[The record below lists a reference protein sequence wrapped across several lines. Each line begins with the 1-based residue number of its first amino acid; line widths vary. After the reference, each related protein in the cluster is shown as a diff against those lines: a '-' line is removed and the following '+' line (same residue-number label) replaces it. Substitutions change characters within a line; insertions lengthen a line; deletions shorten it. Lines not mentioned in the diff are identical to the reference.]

1 MGVDGLQSFKE
12 LAGRVITKG
21 IRLFVGLMHP
31 ELRGHYHSGA
41 PFLYM
46 DNAYFRREPRGR
58 TFRLV
63 HSGVHLTRVLDRP
76 ADRFERVNKANP
88 VQVQAWR
95 KTGRSVVVIPPSTAQ
110 KLALGFQNWEAET
123 VARLRTITDR
133 PVVVK
138 ATKSTALLDYL
149 RQHDAWAVVTFAS
162 VAGMEAA
169 MAGYPVFA
177 SERCCAYPVSA
188 GPLERIETPEYPDR
202 MPWLHSL
209 AYAQW
214 ELLELPKIDLEEY
227 DYTCAS

>member
-1 MGVDGLQSFKE
+1 
-12 LAGRVITKG
+12 
-21 IRLFVGLMHP
+21 MHP

-58 TFRLV
+58 LFRLV
-63 HSGVHLTRVLDRP
+63 HSGVHLTKILDRP
-76 ADRFERVNKANP
+76 ADRFEQISKEGPITVE
-88 VQVQAWR
+88 AWR
-95 KTGRSVVVIPPSTAQ
+95 KTGRSVVVIPPSQAQ
-110 KLALGFQNWEAET
+110 KLSLGFQNWEAET
-123 VARLRTITDR
+123 IARLRTSTDR

-169 MAGYPVFA
+169 MAGYPVYA

-188 GPLERIETPEYPDR
+188 GPLERIETPEYHDR

-214 ELLELPKIDLEEY
+214 DLRELPKIDLEEY